1 MLRDVIVG
9 LGLFSRQRANFK
21 RRSKSNGTKPANSF
35 RRIPRYREATPAGHP
50 PVFSQCVEQRN
61 APGFLGEGIGAYQKS
76 SEAARK
82 TGRTTLRPGEI
93 RQRIVSPAA
102 VFALVIPVALSSPS
116 ARAADATWVGT
127 TGVYNTAGNW
137 NPNSVPGSSDTATFD
152 STGTTQNL
160 TFSATANVGGWT
172 FNNAASNYGFTSNK
186 LIKFNGAGIVI
197 NGGSV
202 TITINSN
209 ELDFLNSSTAGS
221 ATIINNNLVQFF
233 NSSTAGSATITNNNE
248 IDFVSTSTAGSAT
261 ITNNKLIEFSG
272 TSTAGSATITTENG
286 ATTVFTG
293 TSSGG
298 TAQLIANA
306 GGVVDFSNLTS
317 SGTTAGSFAGAGAFR
332 LGSKALTVGGN
343 NLSTTVTGT
352 IEDGGSAGGV
362 GAQLIKA
369 GTGTLTLSGTNTY
382 TGGTTISAGT
392 LSVNGDISS
401 SSGVTVESGGI
412 LGGTGTVSSTTIN
425 SGGALAPGNSIGTI
439 TVSGNL
445 TFNSGSNYNVEFSS
459 STADRTNVSG
469 TATLA
474 GTVNASY
481 QSGTS
486 ISKQYTILNATGG
499 VSGTFSALANTNLPS
514 NVSTALSYDANNVYL
529 DLTLSYTTLGGLD
542 TNQQNVSDV
551 LTDYFN
557 TTGSIPAAFTD
568 LSSNGLS
575 QIAGEPGAGVQQMV
589 FTAADLFMNSV
600 FGHAFGSVNG
610 NGAGSTGQGGGALGY
625 ASRRKLPRKAREAFA
640 AVTPR
645 ALATEIEK
653 RWGVWAAGYGGHARV
668 AGDSATGSHDTTSR
682 VYGVAAGADYRVSSG
697 TRLGFAL
704 GGAGSSFSLAG
715 GFGSGKAD
723 VFNAAF
729 YGRHAFGA
737 SYVAAAL
744 GYSWQDASTDRTVT
758 ASGTDVLHA
767 SFHPQALTARLEG
780 GHRFETGMVGVTPY
794 AGLQSTTFFMP
805 SYSES
810 ATSGSNQF
818 ALTYDSRQVTA
829 TRGELGARFD
839 KRIAL
844 ADKVLTVK
852 AKAAW
857 AHDWNRDRNATATFQ
872 QLAGATF
879 TVNGAKPAAD
889 SLLVSA
895 GAALAL
901 GHGWTFAA
909 DFDGEFSG
917 TTASY
922 AGKGSV
928 RWVW

>member
-1 MLRDVIVG
+1 M
-9 LGLFSRQRANFK
+9 
-21 RRSKSNGTKPANSF
+21 
-35 RRIPRYREATPAGHP
+35 
-50 PVFSQCVEQRN
+50 
-61 APGFLGEGIGAYQKS
+61 
-76 SEAARK
+76 
-82 TGRTTLRPGEI
+82 
-93 RQRIVSPAA
+93 
-102 VFALVIPVALSSPS
+102 
-116 ARAADATWVGT
+116 
-127 TGVYNTAGNW
+127 
-137 NPNSVPGSSDTATFD
+137 
-152 STGTTQNL
+152 

-286 ATTVFTG
+286 ATTVFTS

-392 LSVNGDISS
+392 LSVNSDISS
-401 SSGVTVESGGI
+401 SSGVTVKSGGI

-499 VSGTFSALANTNLPS
+499 ITGTFSALANTNLPS

-557 TTGSIPAAFTD
+557 TRQHPGRLYRSLVERFEPDRRRTGRRR
-568 LSSNGLS
+568 
-575 QIAGEPGAGVQQMV
+575 
-589 FTAADLFMNSV
+589 AADGFYRC
-600 FGHAFGSVNG
+600 GSVHEQRIRPCVRQRERQRRRKH
-610 NGAGSTGQGGGALGY
+610 GAGGGALGY

-645 ALATEIEK
+645 ARATEIEK
-653 RWGVWAAGYGGHARV
+653 RWGVWAGGYGGNMRV
-668 AGDSATGSHDTTSR
+668 AGDSTTGAHDTTSR
-682 VYGVAAGADYRVSSG
+682 VYGVAAGADYRVSPG

-729 YGRHAFGA
+729 YGRQAFGA
-737 SYVAAAL
+737 SYVAGAL
-744 GYSWQDASTDRTVT
+744 GYTWQDASTDRTVT
-758 ASGTDVLHA
+758 ASGTDVLQA

-818 ALTYDSRQVTA
+818 APLGLEESPRRAANLARASTNASRWP
-829 TRGELGARFD
+829 TRC
-839 KRIAL
+839 
-844 ADKVLTVK
+844 
-852 AKAAW
+852 
-857 AHDWNRDRNATATFQ
+857 
-872 QLAGATF
+872 
-879 TVNGAKPAAD
+879 
-889 SLLVSA
+889 
-895 GAALAL
+895 
-901 GHGWTFAA
+901 
-909 DFDGEFSG
+909 
-917 TTASY
+917 
-922 AGKGSV
+922 
-928 RWVW
+928 